1 VTEPRADDV
10 RLDAGLEQAHRGG
23 VAEAVRRDVPA
34 LAITIA
40 SDEVPGMPPHEL
52 VDPEPRERLALGV
65 RVFDGL
71 LTCGK
76 GQRLGIFHP
85 REHGDA
91 AERSR
96 EPPPGEVFA
105 VELLGR
111 QVPAMNTEEGV
122 RASAGGKPADPQS
135 VRRYLESKFGADL
148 ASAREAMEALAGSL
162 EPAELAVKAYPLYE
176 QFRPVVPQGTKG
188 WGKEGE
194 LDLDLLASLA
204 RSKS

>member
-1 VTEPRADDV
+1 MAHRIIQINRAPVLTLWAAVVAERLGFDEPAALTLGRA
-10 RLDAGLEQAHRGG
+10 LAGLNAQA
-23 VAEAVRRDVPA
+23 
-34 LAITIA
+34 
-40 SDEVPGMPPHEL
+40 
-52 VDPEPRERLALGV
+52 
-65 RVFDGL
+65 
-71 LTCGK
+71 K

>member
-1 VTEPRADDV
+1 MKK
-10 RLDAGLEQAHRGG
+10 
-23 VAEAVRRDVPA
+23 
-34 LAITIA
+34 
-40 SDEVPGMPPHEL
+40 S
-52 VDPEPRERLALGV
+52 
-65 RVFDGL
+65 FGL
-71 LTCGK
+71 LFCVVPYFVMLLIRTGCAV
-76 GQRLGIFHP
+76 LM
-85 REHGDA
+85 
-91 AERSR
+91 SR
-96 EPPPGEVFA
+96 VFA